1 MRRLVVAWKYFTEAF
16 LILLY
21 VRKDQV
27 PEQSGWKLWF
37 LCKKQ
42 ENDYLNDFSNCS
54 NVSF

>member
-42 ENDYLNDFSNCS
+42 ENDYLNDFSNCN